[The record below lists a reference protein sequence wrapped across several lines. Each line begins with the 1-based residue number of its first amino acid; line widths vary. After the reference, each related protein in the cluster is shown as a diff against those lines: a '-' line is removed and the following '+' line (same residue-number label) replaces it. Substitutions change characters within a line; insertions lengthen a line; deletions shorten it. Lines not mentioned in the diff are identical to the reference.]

1 MPKVSGSYQGVTMQ
15 PQFPTYQTAGMLR
28 PTTPVTPPITQPPA
42 PPPVVPPVTP
52 PVITPPTTPTTGG
65 PTTPP
70 VITQPPIPPVEAVPQ
85 ERVRLVNAMMRSRV
99 EE

>member
-1 MPKVSGSYQGVTMQ
+1 MPKVSGSYQGITMQ
-15 PQFPTYQTAGMLR
+15 PQFPTYQTAGMLK
-28 PTTPVTPPITQPPA
+28 PTPPLIPITQPPG
-42 PPPVVPPVTP
+42 PTVVTP
-52 PVITPPTTPTTGG
+52 PVIPPTTPPTTPTTGG

-70 VITQPPIPPVEAVPQ
+70 VITQPPVPPVEAVPQ

>member
-15 PQFPTYQTAGMLR
+15 PQFPTYQTAGMLAPAPQT
-28 PTTPVTPPITQPPA
+28 PTTPITQPPA
-42 PPPVVPPVTP
+42 PPPVTP
-52 PVITPPTTPTTGG
+52 PVITPTTTPTTGG

-70 VITQPPIPPVEAVPQ
+70 VITQPPVPPVEAVPQ